1 MYKKQLSS
9 VNRSYVLLKC
19 GKFLLQGLLVW
30 EHGSQLVEH
39 VLQSLHHACLQIIQ
53 LSLAHLRGKLTNDL
67 GLIPIVRTFMIVK
80 VFAEF
85 GHFRFEVFRDAGA
98 GAKATTTVP
107 GTHTTTTLQSLDL
120 FIKHGNLLGQTD
132 DLITVFR
139 SFSIQWLNFVV
150 N

>member
-53 LSLAHLRGKLTNDL
+53 LNLAHLRGKLTNDL
-67 GLIPIVRTFMIVK
+67 GLIPIVRTFMIVE

-85 GHFRFEVFRDAGA
+85 GHFRFEVFGDA
-98 GAKATTTVP
+98 GAKATTTIA

-139 SFSIQWLNFVV
+139 SFSMRLLHFVV